1 MPPYTARIIRL
12 LKAGRTQYEIPT
24 DLLAKADAEGCDL
37 AATFARYER

>member
-1 MPPYTARIIRL
+1 MPATRRLIRL

-37 AATFARYER
+37 TTIFNKYEA